1 MQTSEE
7 NEISQE
13 ISESYDY
20 QVVQKSIE
28 ELSSVLLIIQEGID
42 EEIHQVR
49 MLQKMIESQDRVM
62 KQFLEQKIVSI
73 DHTTKLK
80 KDRKILHY
88 AASRK
93 AENVKTLN
101 RYLNERIMQMQVL
114 HLKRRAIIESFSPGK
129 VVPFRKK
136 NNEQ

>member
-136 NNEQ
+136 TNEQ